1 MKENKKSEFKLAKDS
16 EVEKQDD
23 VKELEKPSQEEIV
36 KQEKKKKRRRQIRAI
51 VVFAIMALIA
61 LFIAFWWQGWKFD
74 LRGFADAFTL
84 AFVISLLTTWT
95 MFVYN
100 QNILS
105 PLIHGVKTFGLMLV
119 GKKPKQDYYSYMQKV
134 EEEPI
139 PKSVIIYSSI
149 FTLVLGITMTTLILL
164 SLKYPR
170 T

>member
-1 MKENKKSEFKLAKDS
+1 MKENKKSKFKLAKDS

-23 VKELEKPSQEEIV
+23 VKELENLLKKKSLS
-36 KQEKKKKRRRQIRAI
+36 KKKKKRRRQIRAI

-119 GKKPKQDYYSYMQKV
+119 GKNQSKTTIHICKKLK
-134 EEEPI
+134 
-139 PKSVIIYSSI
+139 KSQY
-149 FTLVLGITMTTLILL
+149 LNQLL
-164 SLKYPR
+164 SILQYSLLF
-170 T
+170 